1 MTDHP
6 TGIDAYKPAEIEQL
20 VENAGIAKA
29 RLGLVQMFTLAV
41 LAGAF
46 IAMGAAAYTMVMS
59 GTVPGFG
66 PARFLGGIV
75 FSLGLILVVIAGAE
89 LFTGNALMIIA
100 AVDRKISIAEMG
112 RAWGIVYVGNFVGA
126 IGMAVLFAYSGT
138 LAGASETAM
147 KITAGKLSLPWD
159 EALIR
164 AILCNIFVCLAVWLA
179 LAARTVMGKILAII
193 WPIASFVM
201 LGLEHSIANMY
212 LIPQGFFAGAAVDI
226 PGMAGNLFWVTLG
239 NIIGGAGGV
248 GLAYRLAYG
257 KKS

>member
-6 TGIDAYKPAEIEQL
+6 TGIDAYKPAEIETL

-29 RLGLVQMFTLAV
+29 RLGVVQMFTLAV

-46 IAMGAAAYTMVMS
+46 IAMGAAAYTMVMT
-59 GTVPGFG
+59 GTTPGFG

-100 AVDRKISIAEMG
+100 VVDRKISVAEMG

-126 IGMAVLFAYSGT
+126 IGMAVLFAYSGV
-138 LAGASETAM
+138 LDGASETAM
-147 KITAGKLSLPWD
+147 KITAGKLTLPWD

-179 LAARTVMGKILAII
+179 LAARTVVGKILSII

-212 LIPQGFFAGAAVDI
+212 LIPQGFLAGVTTDI